1 MKITFATKIT
11 IARIALIVPTVILYI
26 AGIVYQADAT
36 IYMALMITACLLYGT
51 LCCTDFIDGAIA
63 RKTNTVS
70 DLGKFLDPLA
80 DKVII
85 VVMLFLIVY
94 HGNSVD
100 GIFPYNSL
108 VIAIL
113 GGVILSREVMISVF
127 RGMAVQKGIVLAADI
142 FGKIKTVLL
151 DFGVGILIIAGLHPV
166 VAWIGTILFY
176 LGAIMTVV
184 SGANYLIK
192 NKKVF
197 VDDVKTEETKSAEE
211 KAE

>member
-1 MKITFATKIT
+1 MKITLATKIT

-26 AGIVYQADAT
+26 VGIVYQADAT
-36 IYMALMITACLLYGT
+36 VYMAMMITACLLYGT

-80 DKVII
+80 DKVVI

-113 GGVILSREVMISVF
+113 GGIILSREVMISVF

-151 DFGVGILIIAGLHPV
+151 DFGVGFLIIAGLHNV
-166 VAWIGTILFY
+166 VAWIGTVIFY

-197 VDDVKTEETKSAEE
+197 VDDKKDDVQEE